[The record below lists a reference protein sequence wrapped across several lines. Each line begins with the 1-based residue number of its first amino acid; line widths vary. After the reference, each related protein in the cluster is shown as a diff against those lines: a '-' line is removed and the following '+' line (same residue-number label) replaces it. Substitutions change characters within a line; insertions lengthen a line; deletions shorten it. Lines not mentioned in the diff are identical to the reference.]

1 LQNLTLAENPIRPL
15 EWDAKVNPCLLS
27 FQTRCHKTTSVRK
40 MTQEGNGPGAGRAN
54 RMPKPAAH
62 TWQFQTR
69 FRKGA
74 FGWRGSRTAIERIRQ
89 AVAEIRKAARADP
102 ILAAE
107 GAIAFL
113 RRVSPALEHIDSSSG
128 AIGSAVNAAIDPLVA
143 IISTAPADESTRRAW
158 LEQLWQAFIDDQVS
172 YIELLGDRWGEL
184 CAGPGIAA
192 EWAER
197 LMPPLLES
205 FARDRTSRGYFHGT
219 MAAFSTMLAAGRYQ
233 EILDANER
241 VRTQFWG
248 NRRWGFRA
256 LVAQGKR
263 AEALRYAEASRSKA
277 GNGDIDIAL
286 VCEELLLAS
295 GMAEEAYNRYAMAA
309 SAYEPTYLAR
319 FRALAKKYA
328 WKAPSELLRDLVATM
343 PGNEGKWFAAAKS
356 AGLYDEAIA
365 LAQAAPCDPKTLS
378 RAARDFVIR
387 KPEFAMDAALAALRW
402 LSEGHGYEITSYDV
416 IEAYR
421 QGFRAAE
428 ELHRSDE
435 FKRRAIAVI
444 AAGNSFVRDSLRSVL
459 GESQK

>member
-1 LQNLTLAENPIRPL
+1 
-15 EWDAKVNPCLLS
+15 
-27 FQTRCHKTTSVRK
+27 
-40 MTQEGNGPGAGRAN
+40 MTHRGNGPV
-54 RMPKPAAH
+54 AH
-62 TWQFQTR
+62 KWQFQTR

-102 ILAAE
+102 ILGAE

-113 RRVSPALEHIDSSSG
+113 RRVSLALEHVDSSSG
-128 AIGSAVNAAIDPLVA
+128 AIGSAVNSAIDILVA

-241 VRTQFWG
+241 IAYLSWG
-248 NRRWGFRA
+248 YRRWGFRA

-263 AEALRYAEASRSKA
+263 AEALRYAEASRTKA
-277 GNGDIDIAL
+277 GNGDVDIAL
-286 VCEELLLAS
+286 VCEEVLLAS
-295 GMAEEAYNRYAMAA
+295 GMAEEAYNRYAIAA

-387 KPEFAMDAALAALRW
+387 KPEFAVDAALAALRW

-444 AAGNSFVRDSLRSVL
+444 AAGNSFVQDSLRSVL